1 MSNDFIAVTS
11 STKARISR
19 EEFDRASNLLQQYSH
34 KWEIIGQH
42 LGFTANELSVIEA
55 APLHLANAP
64 SSWLTA
70 MLSSW
75 QQWTPRDH
83 RGSTSYATLDSLKTA
98 VDKAGLGL
106 TAQEL

>member
-19 EEFDRASNLLQQYSH
+19 EEFDGASNLLQQYSH
-34 KWEIIGQH
+34 IWKKIGKH
-42 LGFTANELSVIEA
+42 LGFTANELSLIEA
-55 APLHLANAP
+55 APTHHANAP
-64 SSWLTA
+64 SSWMTA

-75 QQWTPRDH
+75 QQWAPGDH
-83 RGSTSYATLDSLKTA
+83 RGSTSYATLDSLRTA